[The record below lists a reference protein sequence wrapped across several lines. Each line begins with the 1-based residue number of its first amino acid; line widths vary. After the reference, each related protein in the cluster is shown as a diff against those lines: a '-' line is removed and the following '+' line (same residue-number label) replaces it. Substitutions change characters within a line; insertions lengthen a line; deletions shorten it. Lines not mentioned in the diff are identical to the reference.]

1 MSRRDTKPLIAGN
14 WKLHKTIPEALEL
27 AGALKRDLAACT
39 GADLL
44 VCPPFVDLK
53 PVADL
58 LQGSSIA
65 LGGQDL
71 FWEDAGAFTGAI
83 SGPMLRSAGCSHV
96 IIGHSERREHFGDT
110 DQIVNKK
117 IRAAITSALTPI
129 LCVGE
134 SLEKR
139 EQKVTKEFLRKQL
152 GLDIRGIGP
161 EWIARIIVA
170 YEPIWAIG
178 TGMTATPRQAGETHR
193 FIRELFAE
201 HYNDSIA
208 NNIRILYGGSVK
220 PDNARV
226 LIAEA
231 DVDGFLVG
239 GASLDA
245 AAFVAIARC
254 STM

>member
-1 MSRRDTKPLIAGN
+1 MRKPLVAGN
-14 WKLHKTIPEALEL
+14 WKLHKAIPEALDL
-27 AGALKRDLAACT
+27 AGALKRDLAGFT

-44 VCPPFVDLK
+44 ICPPFVDLK

-58 LQGSSIA
+58 LQGSNIS

-71 FWEDAGAFTGAI
+71 FWEDSGAFTGAI
-83 SGPMLRSAGCSHV
+83 SGPMLKSAGCSYV

-110 DQIVNKK
+110 DEIVNKK
-117 IRAAITSALTPI
+117 LKAAIVSALTPI

-152 GLDIRGIGP
+152 GMDIRGIGS
-161 EWIARIIVA
+161 EWISRIVVA

-178 TGMTATPRQAGETHR
+178 TGMTATPRQAGATHR

-201 HYNDSIA
+201 HYNDTIA
-208 NNIRILYGGSVK
+208 GGVRILYGGSVK
-220 PDNARV
+220 PDNARS
-226 LIAEA
+226 LIAET

-239 GASLDA
+239 GASLEA
-245 AAFVAIARC
+245 GSFIAIARY
-254 STM
+254 SAM

>member
-1 MSRRDTKPLIAGN
+1 MRKPLIAGN

-27 AGALKRDLAACT
+27 AGELKRELADFS

-44 VCPPFVDLK
+44 ICPPFIDLR

-58 LQGSSIA
+58 LTGSHIA

-71 FWEDAGAFTGAI
+71 FWEDSGAFTGQI
-83 SGPMLRSAGCSHV
+83 SGPMLKSAGCAYV
-96 IIGHSERREHFGDT
+96 IIGHSEMRKYFGNT
-110 DQIVNKK
+110 DEVVNKK
-117 IRAAITSALTPI
+117 LQAAIRSALTPI

-152 GLDIRGIGP
+152 GADIQGVGREGIS
-161 EWIARIIVA
+161 RIVVA

-178 TGMTATPRQAGETHR
+178 TGRTASPRMAGETHH

-201 HYNDSIA
+201 HYDASIA
-208 NNIRILYGGSVK
+208 NNLRILYGGSVK
-220 PDNARV
+220 PENARA
-226 LIAEA
+226 LIAEE
-231 DVDGFLVG
+231 DIDGFLIG
-239 GASLDA
+239 GASLKADS
-245 AAFVAIARC
+245 FGKIARY
-254 STM
+254 STL